1 MAYTIKSGDTLSE
14 IAQNNNTSVAEIMA
28 SNPNISNANDI
39 KAGASLNMGSSGSG
53 QSTYQGNFGTSS
65 GGSSQDQARQI
76 IGDDRSQELAKLT
89 QQNFTPQQALQASR
103 QRGYTGGI
111 GSLDQNMLAEMSAS
125 KYDPMNGK
133 DMVIGGLLGA
143 VIPGA
148 GLLYTASKYNEAYE
162 NREIANQLSQ
172 QGDYENKGIFNSGLF
187 KGANANQYVPVYDE
201 NDQLVGSLGLDAE
214 GNAMRYMGD
223 RMEGYEGLGSQYIQP
238 QEMPMNNNDNDNN
251 DNNGPNP
258 ISAEAVGVTPDG
270 PGAGYSPT
278 SKLPQVPLPSALE
291 QGTPRPVAPQPLTRP
306 TPIPAGFGQQ
316 AQAQA
321 GPAAGAVPQ
330 GIMAT
335 RAAQQQ
341 QEMYPFM
348 YGNEYQRPEQQQRS
362 MA

>member
-65 GGSSQDQARQI
+65 GGSSQEQARKI
-76 IGDDRSQELAKLT
+76 IGNDRSQELAKLPDN
-89 QQNFTPQQALQASR
+89 NFTPQQALDASR
-103 QRGYTGGI
+103 KYGYTSGI

-148 GLLYTASKYNEAYE
+148 GLLYTASKYHEAYQ

-172 QGDYENKGIFNSGLF
+172 QGEYENKGIFNSGLF

-214 GNAMRYMGD
+214 GNPTRYMGD

-238 QEMPMNNNDNDNN
+238 QEMPMMNNNDN

-270 PGAGYSPT
+270 PAAGYSPT
-278 SKLPQVPLPSALE
+278 SKLPQVSLPSALE
-291 QGTPRPVAPQPLTRP
+291 QGAARPPAPQPLTKP

-348 YGNEYQRPEQQQRS
+348 YGNEYQRPEQQQRR